1 MTNRLK
7 SILVAVCTTTWLFLT
22 GANATT
28 VIPPTFEEMTDR
40 ADLVFVGK
48 ALSSRSEWR
57 SVGTNRVIFTLV
69 DYETHDVLKG
79 NGDKSVTLQFLGGTV
94 GEVTMEVS
102 GVPKFNV
109 GERVILFVEKNGIQF
124 CPLVGVFH
132 GKFGLRRDEKT
143 GRDIVLMHD
152 GKPLRDVAEI
162 GTGEGAEFGPKRR
175 TLAIPSSPS
184 REPLSADDFKVKV
197 REHLSKHAVQK

>member
-1 MTNRLK
+1 M
-7 SILVAVCTTTWLFLT
+7 TWLFLT

-48 ALSSRSEWR
+48 TISCRSEWR
-57 SVGTNRVIFTLV
+57 SMGTNRVIFTLV
-69 DYETHDVLKG
+69 ECEAHEVLKG
-79 NGDKSVTLQFLGGTV
+79 NGIKSVTLQFLGGSL

-132 GKFGLRRDEKT
+132 GKFGLRKDEKT
-143 GRDIVLMHD
+143 GSDIVLMHD

-162 GTGEGAEFGPKRR
+162 GAGEDAQFGPRR
-175 TLAIPSSPS
+175 QTITIPTN
-184 REPLSADDFKVKV
+184 REPLSADDFKAKV
-197 REHLSKHAVQK
+197 REHLRSHAVQK

>member
-7 SILVAVCTTTWLFLT
+7 SIAVAVCATTWLFLT

-48 ALSSRSEWR
+48 ALSFRSEWR
-57 SVGTNRVIFTLV
+57 FVGTNRVIFTLV
-69 DYETHDVLKG
+69 EYETHDVLKG
-79 NGDKSVTLQFLGGTV
+79 NGIKSVTLQFLGGTV

-109 GERVILFVEKNGIQF
+109 GDRVILFVEKNGVQF

-162 GTGEGAEFGPKRR
+162 GTGEGAEFGPKRAK
-175 TLAIPSSPS
+175 LSIPAD
-184 REPLSADDFKVKV
+184 REPLSADDFKTKV
-197 REHLSKHAVQK
+197 RVHLSKRAIQK